1 MGSGDGA
8 TGVDDGFVAHSFEN
22 VEAWILGRNMFGPI
36 RGEWTDDG
44 WRGWGVRIRRI
55 TPTCSSYAPLP
66 RVSTRGLQSDETKEL
81 CLTVCSVGLVGA
93 MRFS

>member
-44 WRGWGVRIRRI
+44 WRGWG
-55 TPTCSSYAPLP
+55 
-66 RVSTRGLQSDETKEL
+66 
-81 CLTVCSVGLVGA
+81 
-93 MRFS
+93 